1 MTDFPYIN
9 RRVFMIT
16 PRCILYTKW
25 LLHNLFPMSSG
36 PMRISASDIKKIHE
50 EISVVEDSGA
60 LIRRMFGEYNDDDY
74 DISWEVDAAVD
85 AFSIFSSKWAIE
97 ILATLYIA
105 GDRRFNEMR
114 KLLRGI
120 SSRTLSDKLTTCV
133 ENGLVDRVVED
144 GPPIR
149 VVYRLTEHGRE
160 AGRLLSPLVAYMKLH
175 QGRVVGPK

>member
-1 MTDFPYIN
+1 
-9 RRVFMIT
+9 MIT

-25 LLHNLFPMSSG
+25 PQHNLFQMSLG
-36 PMRISASDIKKIHE
+36 PMRISSSDLKRIRE
-50 EISVVEDSGA
+50 AISEVEDSGA
-60 LIRRMFGEYNDDDY
+60 MVRRVFGEYNDDDF
-74 DISWEVDAAVD
+74 DVGWEVDAAVD
-85 AFSIFSSKWAIE
+85 AFSIFSSKWTIE

-114 KLLRGI
+114 KLLHGI

-133 ENGLVDRVVED
+133 QNGLVDRVVED

-149 VVYRLTEHGRE
+149 VIYRLTEHGRE

-175 QGRVVGPK
+175 HGRVVGSK

>member
-1 MTDFPYIN
+1 MISDAMRITSRDLKKIKDALEEVEDN
-9 RRVFMIT
+9 GAMIRRV
-16 PRCILYTKW
+16 
-25 LLHNLFPMSSG
+25 
-36 PMRISASDIKKIHE
+36 
-50 EISVVEDSGA
+50 
-60 LIRRMFGEYNDDDY
+60 FGEYNNDEFDV
-74 DISWEVDAAVD
+74 SWEVDSAVD
-85 AFSIFSSKWAIE
+85 AFSIFSSRWAIE

-133 ENGLVDRVVED
+133 QNGLVDRIVED

-149 VVYRLTEHGRE
+149 VIYRLTEHGRE

-175 QGRVVGPK
+175 QGRVVGTK

>member
-9 RRVFMIT
+9 RRVFTIT

-74 DISWEVDAAVD
+74 DIGWEVDAAVD